1 MQKQKVNGGSRG
13 KRPKMRT
20 IELSISKSNLDA
32 QVAQF
37 LYAMGVVFDDEE
49 VKDIQY
55 KFNGGDIVPLKI
67 RIEKEV
73 KVFRS
78 D

>member
-1 MQKQKVNGGSRG
+1 
-13 KRPKMRT
+13 MRT

>member
-1 MQKQKVNGGSRG
+1 
-13 KRPKMRT
+13 MRT
-20 IELSISKSNLDA
+20 IELAISKSNLDA

-37 LYAMGVVFDDEE
+37 LYAMGVIHDHED
-49 VKDIQY
+49 VKNIEYQI
-55 KFNGGDIVPLKI
+55 NGSDLVPLKI
-67 RIEKEV
+67 QIEEEV